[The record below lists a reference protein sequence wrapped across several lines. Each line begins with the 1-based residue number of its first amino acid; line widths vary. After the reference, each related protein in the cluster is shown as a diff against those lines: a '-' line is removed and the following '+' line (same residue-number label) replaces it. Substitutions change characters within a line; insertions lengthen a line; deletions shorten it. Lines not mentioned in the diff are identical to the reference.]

1 MKEIRFRYG
10 LAIKTF
16 FIWLLSTSLLLVAMV
31 LPIMWY
37 YSDNQIYLLLTLGIF
52 FFFLLINYVLSKRD
66 FLILN
71 SDGITLN
78 YLLGKRKV
86 ISWDRIK
93 KIEYIEKWKERIGWE
108 VLYKTDVN
116 RNGNLKKFPTL
127 FIPDCHVAAPNEIVT
142 NALKRGFQGYKCNER
157 QHLDSFEYYAT
168 NDNQF
173 IGISIL
179 SMICVVL
186 NILYFYLDH
195 VLRPSNLNSI
205 MNCTLVGGEQFNV
218 NAHLIFIFI
227 PWMVLGGFFM
237 FIPLFIPLH
246 ILKKEQ
252 TGSLKAKP
260 GCLWLCGVLI
270 VGTLLAAL
278 YSLPT
283 KRKIYLNCSEPI
295 TNPIETIEAQVKI
308 VYDHRSNG
316 RNYYTDFG
324 FTYEGKDYKLR
335 GDEYV
340 KGAYEGIPVLIKY
353 QKGAR
358 GLPILNEIAIPDI
371 GWSVNLLE
379 NTSEYVVY

>member
-37 YSDNQIYLLLTLGIF
+37 YSDNQIYLLLPLGIF
-52 FFFLLINYVLSKRD
+52 IFFLLTNYVLSKRD
-66 FLILN
+66 FLIIN
-71 SDGITLN
+71 NEGITLN
-78 YLLGKRKV
+78 YLLRKREV

-195 VLRPSNLNSI
+195 VLRPSNLDSI
-205 MNCTLVGGEQFNV
+205 MNCTLVGGETFYNIPKMF
-218 NAHLIFIFI
+218 LIQIWVIICFLVFKYIPYHIFKGNI
-227 PWMVLGGFFM
+227 KSITW
-237 FIPLFIPLH
+237 
-246 ILKKEQ
+246 ILRVVI
-252 TGSLKAKP
+252 A
-260 GCLWLCGVLI
+260 C
-270 VGTLLAAL
+270 TLLAAL

-358 GLPILNEIAIPDI
+358 GLPILHEIAIPDI

>member
-186 NILYFYLDH
+186 NILYFYLGH
-195 VLRPSNLNSI
+195 VLRPSNLDSI
-205 MNCTLVGGEQFNV
+205 MNCTLVGGETFYNIPKMF
-218 NAHLIFIFI
+218 LIQIWVIICFLVFKYIPYHIFKGNI
-227 PWMVLGGFFM
+227 KSITW
-237 FIPLFIPLH
+237 
-246 ILKKEQ
+246 ILRVVI
-252 TGSLKAKP
+252 A
-260 GCLWLCGVLI
+260 C
-270 VGTLLAAL
+270 TLLAAL

-358 GLPILNEIAIPDI
+358 GLPILHEIAIPDI

>member
-195 VLRPSNLNSI
+195 VLRPSNLDSI
-205 MNCTLVGGEQFNV
+205 MNCTLVGGETFYNIPKMF
-218 NAHLIFIFI
+218 LIQIWVIICFLVFKYIPYHIFKGNI
-227 PWMVLGGFFM
+227 KSITW
-237 FIPLFIPLH
+237 
-246 ILKKEQ
+246 ILRVVI
-252 TGSLKAKP
+252 A
-260 GCLWLCGVLI
+260 C
-270 VGTLLAAL
+270 TLLAAL

-358 GLPILNEIAIPDI
+358 GLPILHEIAIPDI

>member
-1 MKEIRFRYG
+1 MKEIRFGYG
-10 LAIKTF
+10 LAINTF
-16 FIWLLSTSLLLVAMV
+16 VCVLSIILFLVAMA
-31 LPIMWY
+31 LPLMWY
-37 YSDNQIYLLLTLGIF
+37 WYDNQLYLLLPLGIF
-52 FFFLLINYVLSKRD
+52 IFFLLTNYVLSKRD
-66 FLILN
+66 FLIIN
-71 SDGITLN
+71 NEGITLN
-78 YLLGKRKV
+78 YLLRKREV
-86 ISWDRIK
+86 ISWDTIK
-93 KIEYIEKWKERIGWE
+93 KVEHIKEWKKKEGWE
-108 VLYKTDVN
+108 IIYKKDVS
-116 RNGNLKKFPTL
+116 RDGNFKKETCTL
-127 FIPDCHVAAPNEIVT
+127 FIPDAQVAASNETVT

-195 VLRPSNLNSI
+195 VLRPSNLDSI
-205 MNCTLVGGEQFNV
+205 MNCTLVGGETFYNIPKMF
-218 NAHLIFIFI
+218 LIQIWVIICFLVFKYIPYHIFKGNI
-227 PWMVLGGFFM
+227 KSITW
-237 FIPLFIPLH
+237 
-246 ILKKEQ
+246 ILRVVI
-252 TGSLKAKP
+252 A
-260 GCLWLCGVLI
+260 C
-270 VGTLLAAL
+270 TLLAAL

-358 GLPILNEIAIPDI
+358 GLPILHEIAIPDI